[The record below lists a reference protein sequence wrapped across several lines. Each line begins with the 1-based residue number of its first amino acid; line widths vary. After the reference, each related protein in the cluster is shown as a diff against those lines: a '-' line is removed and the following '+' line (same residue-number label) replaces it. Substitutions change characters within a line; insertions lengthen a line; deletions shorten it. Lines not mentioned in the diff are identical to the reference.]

1 MTRPRPRKPTRP
13 ATKAPP
19 PRHAPRATTDGN
31 AALRAAKAEATRARM
46 SLDTLYATLPIGLL
60 YVTPALVVEHASPL
74 IAEIHGRSIGEQ
86 IGRRLPDLIKP
97 ERWAKLK
104 PIYEKVLKT
113 GSSHYGLE
121 EELPDPRV
129 PGRTLFF
136 MSEYYADK
144 NDDGTIRGVHGVM
157 QDVTVLKETQREQE
171 RQLKEL
177 EAKNQELDQ
186 LAIRDPLTGL
196 YNRRFFDESL
206 NREWRRFQRTGEA
219 FTVTIM
225 DVDAFKNINDQ
236 YGHEAGDQALQQVG
250 AALRATLRASDLV
263 ARVGGD
269 EFAALLPGTD
279 MERSGPV
286 IEKLREAIMK
296 LSLAT
301 PAGPI
306 PISLSLGTAA
316 VPGHPPVT
324 SAAEL
329 LRVADKRMYEA
340 KRLHLSNFPGQADS
354 R

>member
-1 MTRPRPRKPTRP
+1 MARPRTHKPKSP
-13 ATKAPP
+13 AKKP
-19 PRHAPRATTDGN
+19 PRPLHARRKKAGEQ
-31 AALRAAKAEATRARM
+31 AALRAARVEAERARAR
-46 SLDTLYATLPIGLL
+46 LDSLYATIPIGLL
-60 YVTPALVVEHASPL
+60 YVTPDLVIEHASPL
-74 IAEIHGRSIGEQ
+74 IADIHGRPVDEQ

-113 GSSHYGLE
+113 GSSHYGVE

-129 PGRTLFF
+129 PGRTLYF

-144 NDDGTIRGVHGVM
+144 NEEGAIKGVHGIM
-157 QDVTVLKETQREQE
+157 QDITVLKETQREQE

-225 DVDAFKNINDQ
+225 DVDAFKTINDRH
-236 YGHEAGDQALQQVG
+236 GHEAGDRALQQVG
-250 AALRATLRASDLV
+250 TALRATLRASDLV

-279 MERSGPV
+279 IEHSQPV
-286 IEKLREAIMK
+286 IDKLREAIMK

-340 KRLHLSNFPGQADS
+340 KRHHLSDLSGQADS
-354 R
+354 G